1 MFALSVLLFG
11 VFQRCVARYSR
22 YGWCVMLCCLAS
34 LTYVWSPRVPSV
46 ESHCVALR
54 ASDSSSLHVYP
65 CFLIYGATR
74 IYCHHCCTSLRTER
88 YAKHGVSYMSR
99 SVVRSTPPACQ
110 PEGLQTWPR
119 GECITQPGTLGA
131 KRHALREEFRT
142 ESLTGHTKD
151 WAEVERS
158 GTTNTPIRGFVR
170 FREEGRGARL
180 AAIWGKYPGFKK

>member
-1 MFALSVLLFG
+1 VKSSRLPLFPHL
-11 VFQRCVARYSR
+11 
-22 YGWCVMLCCLAS
+22 W
-34 LTYVWSPRVPSV
+34 
-46 ESHCVALR
+46 
-54 ASDSSSLHVYP
+54 
-65 CFLIYGATR
+65 
-74 IYCHHCCTSLRTER
+74 R
-88 YAKHGVSYMSR
+88 YAHLLSPLVHISSNRTLCKTRRVLYVSECCSKHASGVS
-99 SVVRSTPPACQ
+99 A
-110 PEGLQTWPR
+110 PR
-119 GECITQPGTLGA
+119 AEPGPGVNAQRRPGTLGA